1 MTDVCVI
8 IDPIKKSDSEETIRQ
23 NIKFSSVLPPPRYTI
38 ESTNETA
45 ELAHLR
51 NVLGWRD
58 PRGLYGYS
66 ETSEYKDLY
75 VYFDYGDR
83 SSPINELATK
93 AFKMYGLG
101 GAMVNGKPTWGNIH
115 GPVLIL
121 RLEAGQL
128 NPDAVHNPHF
138 TLEEIYQTIVF
149 FRDAEVSAHK
159 IAAKRDSAR
168 MHKSMGITNPT
179 GLPTTYM
186 SPGGAVRTL
195 QTDMDKCAKCGKPQ
209 SLVGRLKKC
218 QVCQVTYYCG
228 KDCQVRARL
237 HNLPFL
243 FKCACCMIVLMLL
256 CTYDLCM

>member
-1 MTDVCVI
+1 MNDVCVI
-8 IDPIKKSDSEETIRQ
+8 IDPIKKSDSEETTRQ
-23 NIKFSSVLPPPRYTI
+23 NIQFSSVLPPPGYTI
-38 ESTNETA
+38 ESTNERA

-101 GAMVNGKPTWGNIH
+101 GGGEMVYGKPTWGNIH
-115 GPVLIL
+115 GPVLVV
-121 RLEAGQL
+121 RLEPGNL

-138 TLEEIYQTIVF
+138 TLEEIRTLIF
-149 FRDAEVSAHK
+149 FRDNEVSAHK

-168 MHKSMGITNPT
+168 FLKSLGVTNPT
-179 GLPTTYM
+179 AFMG
-186 SPGGAVRTL
+186 PGV
-195 QTDMDKCAKCGKPQ
+195 QNVE
-209 SLVGRLKKC
+209 SLIRWLDG
-218 QVCQVTYYCG
+218 
-228 KDCQVRARL
+228 
-237 HNLPFL
+237 
-243 FKCACCMIVLMLL
+243 
-256 CTYDLCM
+256 